1 MVKAGAYGH
10 RVDVAVPA
18 LGQADA
24 FGVACLSEALQI
36 QSLIQAHQSIVLM
49 EGAFS
54 QAEWIDLCRLPFEVV
69 IHSQDQLDWAINSA
83 LGNTLSDKTSASQP
97 KLWLKVNTGMNRL
110 GFIPETAFTAY
121 DQLIKA
127 GFDVALMSHFACADE
142 PNHPQNLEQMLSF
155 KALIEQIGRQVV
167 CSLGNSAALLSNTL
181 THTDWVRPGLMLYGA
196 SPFDHQTASDLN
208 LQAAMTFEAAV
219 ISIQRVQAG
228 DSVGYGAGFVAE
240 RTSSIAVVSAGYGDG
255 YPRVVTGAQVVA
267 AGQLCPV
274 VGRVSMDMLCIN
286 ITGLESQVSIGTP
299 VELWGMSMPIDQV
312 AAAAGTIAYEL
323 LCRLSNRPMRVTEA

>member
-10 RVDVAVPA
+10 GVDAAASA

-36 QSLIQAHQSIVLM
+36 QPLIQTHQSIVLM

-54 QAEWIDLCRLPFEVV
+54 QAEWVDLGALPFEAV
-69 IHSQDQLDWAINSA
+69 IHSQDQLDWAIQSA
-83 LGNTLSDKTSASQP
+83 LSNPISHKTSASQP
-97 KLWLKVNTGMNRL
+97 KIWLKVNTGMNRL

-127 GFDVALMSHFACADE
+127 GYDVALMTHFACADE
-142 PNHPQNLEQMLSF
+142 PDHPQNLEQMLSF
-155 KALIEQIGRQVV
+155 EALIKQIGQPVV

-196 SPFDHQTASDLN
+196 SPFDYQSASDLN
-208 LQAAMTFEAAV
+208 LEAAMTFEAAV
-219 ISIQRVQAG
+219 IAIQRVQAG
-228 DSVGYGAGFVAE
+228 DSVGYGAGFVA
-240 RTSSIAVVSAGYGDG
+240 TKPSSIAVVSAGYGDG
-255 YPRVVTGAQVVA
+255 YPRVVAGAQVVA
-267 AGQLCPV
+267 AGQRCSV
-274 VGRVSMDMLCIN
+274 VGRVSMDMLCID
-286 ITGLESQVSIGTP
+286 ITGLESQVCVGTP
-299 VELWGMSMPIDQV
+299 VELWGKSMPIDQV

-323 LCRLSNRPMRVTEA
+323 LCRLSNRPTRVTEA